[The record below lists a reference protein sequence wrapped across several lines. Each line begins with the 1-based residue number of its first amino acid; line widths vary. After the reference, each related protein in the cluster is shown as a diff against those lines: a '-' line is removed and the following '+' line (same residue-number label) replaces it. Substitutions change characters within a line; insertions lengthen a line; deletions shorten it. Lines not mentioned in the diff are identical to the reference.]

1 MKLVA
6 AVVVLVSST
15 AFAQPADPVDPVE
28 ASTVQPPPIITIS
41 TMPVTKTIPGAWDE
55 RPRTTAWVVT
65 GIAGATLVAT
75 VGWYFYRDRYTHVD
89 KAYDADMPCQ
99 PDYSRG
105 QGDSNNCFALKSP
118 ETARQQHKQDIWSRT
133 ELGLGVATGA
143 TMLVAAYAWSR
154 HYTPAHSFLVSPT
167 TNGATASIQGSF

>member
-15 AFAQPADPVDPVE
+15 AFGQPADPVDPVE

-41 TMPVTKTIPGAWDE
+41 TMPVSTTIPGSWDDE
-55 RPRTTAWVVT
+55 PRTAAWIVT
-65 GIAGATLVAT
+65 GVAGTTLAAAVT
-75 VGWYFYRDRYTHVD
+75 LYFMHDRWTHMD
-89 KAYDADMPCQ
+89 DDSETPCQ
-99 PDYSRG
+99 PDRTAG
-105 QGDSNNCFALKSP
+105 PGDVNDCAAVPVSLADERQRKQALW
-118 ETARQQHKQDIWSRT
+118 ART
-133 ELGLGVATGA
+133 ELGLGIATGA